1 MIHVVKIENV
11 YKTVS
16 GREAAL
22 RRCVLDSQSLIYEF
36 SNRYY
41 SPVPRHNKFYT
52 FPNRIIDT
60 YLFADAMKEFIEY
73 KKLHIVNETPVV
85 RIDDHGFYKVDV
97 IYEIEEPTNGD
108 I

>member
-11 YKTVS
+11 YKIVS

-22 RRCVLDSQSLIYEF
+22 RRCVFDSQSLNYEF
-36 SNRYY
+36 NNRYF
-41 SPVPRHNKFYT
+41 SHDR
-52 FPNRIIDT
+52 T
-60 YLFADAMKEFIEY
+60 YLFKYAMKDFIEY

-85 RIDDHGFYKVDV
+85 RIVDHGFYKVDV
-97 IYEIEEPTNGD
+97 VYEIEEPISGD

>member
-11 YKTVS
+11 YKTVH

-22 RRCVLDSQSLIYEF
+22 RRCVLDSQSLNYEF

-41 SPVPRHNKFYT
+41 SPD
-52 FPNRIIDT
+52 RITDILNIKIYHDT
-60 YLFADAMKEFIEY
+60 YLFAVAMKEFIEY

-97 IYEIEEPTNGD
+97 VYEIEEPTSGD

>member
-11 YKTVS
+11 YKTTS

-22 RRCVLDSQSLIYEF
+22 RRCVFDSQSLNREF

-41 SPVPRHNKFYT
+41 PPDKII
-52 FPNRIIDT
+52 PNRIIDT
-60 YLFADAMKEFIEY
+60 YFLADAMKEFIKH
-73 KKLHIVNETPVV
+73 KKLRIVNETPVV
-85 RIDDHGFYKVDV
+85 RIDDNGFYKIDV
-97 IYEIEEPTNGD
+97 VYEIEEPTNGG

>member
-11 YKTVS
+11 YKTTS

-22 RRCVLDSQSLIYEF
+22 RRCVFDSQLLNHEF

-41 SPVPRHNKFYT
+41 SHYS
-52 FPNRIIDT
+52 PNRIIDT
-60 YLFADAMKEFIEY
+60 YFLADAMKEFIKH

-85 RIDDHGFYKVDV
+85 RIDDNGFYKVDV
-97 IYEIEEPTNGD
+97 VYEIEEPTSGD

>member
-11 YKTVS
+11 YKTAS

-22 RRCVLDSQSLIYEF
+22 RRCVFDSQSLNHEF
-36 SNRYY
+36 SNRY
-41 SPVPRHNKFYT
+41 P
-52 FPNRIIDT
+52 PNRIINT
-60 YLFADAMKEFIEY
+60 YLLADAMKEFIKY

-85 RIDDHGFYKVDV
+85 RIDDNGFYKVDV
-97 IYEIEEPTNGD
+97 VYEIEEPTSGD

>member
-1 MIHVVKIENV
+1 MIHVVKIKNV

-22 RRCVLDSQSLIYEF
+22 RRCVFDSQSLNYEF

-41 SPVPRHNKFYT
+41 SPDRIIPNK
-52 FPNRIIDT
+52 IIDT
-60 YLFADAMKEFIEY
+60 YFLADAIKEFIEY
-73 KKLHIVNETPVV
+73 KKLRIVNETPVV
-85 RIDDHGFYKVDV
+85 RIDDNGFYKVDV
-97 IYEIEEPTNGD
+97 VYEIEEPISGD

>member
-1 MIHVVKIENV
+1 MIHVIKIENV
-11 YKTVS
+11 YKTAF

-22 RRCVLDSQSLIYEF
+22 RRCVFDSQSLNYEF

-41 SPVPRHNKFYT
+41 PPVEDVMDLYT
-52 FPNRIIDT
+52 SRIFDT
-60 YLFADAMKEFIEY
+60 YLLADAMKEFIEY

-85 RIDDHGFYKVDV
+85 RIDDNGFYKVDV
-97 IYEIEEPTNGD
+97 VYEIEEPTNGD

>member
-1 MIHVVKIENV
+1 MIHVIKIENV

-22 RRCVLDSQSLIYEF
+22 RRCVFDSQSLNYEF

-41 SPVPRHNKFYT
+41 SPD
-52 FPNRIIDT
+52 RIIDT
-60 YLFADAMKEFIEY
+60 YLLADAMKEFIKH
-73 KKLHIVNETPVV
+73 KKLHIVNETPVI
-85 RIDDHGFYKVDV
+85 RIDDNGFYKVDV
-97 IYEIEEPTNGD
+97 VYEIEEPTNGD

>member
-1 MIHVVKIENV
+1 MIHVIKIENV
-11 YKTVS
+11 YKTVF

-22 RRCVLDSQSLIYEF
+22 RRCVFDSQSLNREF

-41 SPVPRHNKFYT
+41 PSDRII
-52 FPNRIIDT
+52 PNRIIDT
-60 YLFADAMKEFIEY
+60 YFLADAMKEFIEY

-85 RIDDHGFYKVDV
+85 RIDDNGFYKVDV
-97 IYEIEEPTNGD
+97 VYEIEEPTSGD

>member
-11 YKTVS
+11 YKTAS

-22 RRCVLDSQSLIYEF
+22 RRYVFDSQSLNYEF

-41 SPVPRHNKFYT
+41 SPD
-52 FPNRIIDT
+52 RI
-60 YLFADAMKEFIEY
+60 
-73 KKLHIVNETPVV
+73 
-85 RIDDHGFYKVDV
+85 VDV
-97 IYEIEEPTNGD
+97 VYEIEEPTNGD

>member
-1 MIHVVKIENV
+1 MIHVIKIENV
-11 YKTVS
+11 YKTTS

-22 RRCVLDSQSLIYEF
+22 RRCVFDSQSLNYEF

-41 SPVPRHNKFYT
+41 SPD
-52 FPNRIIDT
+52 RIIDT
-60 YLFADAMKEFIEY
+60 YLLADAMKEFIKY

-85 RIDDHGFYKVDV
+85 RIDDNGFYKVDV
-97 IYEIEEPTNGD
+97 VYEIEEPTSGD